1 MIKKPHRS
9 GHYYSNELW
18 FSEAYR
24 SLPIAARNLL
34 QCLISE
40 LRWTRRGKIKIYTN
54 NGQLSFTEVEFKK
67 LELGCSATYLKA
79 RNKLIEVGLIKQKKR
94 GGMCRGDMAE
104 YKLLFTD
111 DCLSTEM
118 RWKRYPEENWAHEI
132 PKRKK
137 QLVGVKTQ
145 WKKGQSGRKTKPTL
159 IK

>member
-1 MIKKPHRS
+1 MVKVQK
-9 GHYYSNELW
+9 
-18 FSEAYR
+18 
-24 SLPIAARNLL
+24 LP
-34 QCLISE
+34 S
-40 LRWTRRGKIKIYTN
+40 
-54 NGQLSFTEVEFKK
+54 GQLVVTIPKVLAEYECLEKGTEVEFKK
-67 LELGCSATYLKA
+67 HRLGCSATYLKA

-118 RWKRYPEENWAHEI
+118 RWIKYPEENWAHEI

>member
-1 MIKKPHRS
+1 MKKSHN
-9 GHYYSNELW
+9 GGYYYSSELW

-24 SLPIAARNLL
+24 SLSVSARNLL
-34 QCLISE
+34 HCLISG
-40 LRWTRRGKIKIYTN
+40 LRWKRVGKRKIYTN
-54 NGQLSFTEVEFKK
+54 NGMLSFTEVEFKK
-67 LELGCSATYLKA
+67 HRLGCSATYLKA

-118 RWKRYPEENWAHEI
+118 RWKKYPEENWAHEI